1 MVFTTL
7 TLAQMGNA
15 LATRSDYDSLFKIG
29 LLSNKAMLASVLL
42 TFMLQMAVIYIPFF
56 QDIFDTVALTPQELA
71 ISLAISTIVFFGVET
86 AKWIKRLIKKETEL
100 PHCFPGCDTL
110 AKRKK
115 PGCFCHR
122 LEGPLA

>member
-1 MVFTTL
+1 MGIISLLSGFTFWQNGQESWRTMVFTTL

-15 LATRSDYDSLFKIG
+15 LAIRSDYDSLFKIG

-71 ISLAISTIVFFGVET
+71 ISLALSTIVFFGVET
-86 AKWIKRLIKKETEL
+86 AKWIKRANKK
-100 PHCFPGCDTL
+100 
-110 AKRKK
+110 RN
-115 PGCFCHR
+115 
-122 LEGPLA
+122 